1 MISPFLMVLLNN
13 ICLYITIIIY
23 THLSLYYPS
32 LLHISIKS
40 LSLKSAIL
48 PQRYSN
54 IVVIFRYTYH
64 YPYFD
69 IRPAI
74 TVMSSATASREIS
87 TLGSSL
93 RAVPWTQVSWALFF
107 QKPWGNGINSNGEL
121 RGIESSLNS
130 NGKLDSTAIRII
142 QAER

>member
-1 MISPFLMVLLNN
+1 
-13 ICLYITIIIY
+13 
-23 THLSLYYPS
+23 
-32 LLHISIKS
+32 
-40 LSLKSAIL
+40 
-48 PQRYSN
+48 
-54 IVVIFRYTYH
+54 
-64 YPYFD
+64 
-69 IRPAI
+69 
-74 TVMSSATASREIS
+74 MSSATASREIS

-107 QKPWGNGINSNGEL
+107 QKPGGNGINSNGEL